1 MQVWVGPAADAT
13 QCLACPYLRPPVCC
27 TTGVADADAVLEAG
41 VKEQVV
47 VVPGKIF
54 WAKAVNPPPPLP
66 TPDSPTKAACATSN
80 GNSHGKA
87 SANGHTANGGTPA
100 AAPGDKPV
108 PPCPYF
114 RVSFASAS
122 EAQLQEGF
130 RRLRAAIRDCMPNP
144 PPAEPPAAPAA
155 APAGAVHPST
165 PTKAAGGGGTAPA
178 SPLHLSTRVSMELPG
193 PPWSHAAEG
202 RLPVPAVLA
211 EAAVALGPG
220 VCGNGEPLA
229 PGVGDD
235 GLTAAA
241 EAAEQIAAAGGR

>member
-1 MQVWVGPAADAT
+1 
-13 QCLACPYLRPPVCC
+13 
-27 TTGVADADAVLEAG
+27 VADADAVLEAG

-66 TPDSPTKAACATSN
+66 TPNSPTKAACAACD
-80 GNSHGKA
+80 GDSHGKA
-87 SANGHTANGGTPA
+87 FANGHTANGHTSNGGPA
-100 AAPGDKPV
+100 GAAGDKPV

-144 PPAEPPAAPAA
+144 PPAEPPAAPAPAAAA
-155 APAGAVHPST
+155 APAGAVLPST
-165 PTKAAGGGGTAPA
+165 PTKAPASGTAPA

-211 EAAVALGPG
+211 EAAVALRPE
-220 VCGNGEPLA
+220 VCGHGEPLA

-241 EAAEQIAAAGGR
+241 EAAEQAAAAGGR